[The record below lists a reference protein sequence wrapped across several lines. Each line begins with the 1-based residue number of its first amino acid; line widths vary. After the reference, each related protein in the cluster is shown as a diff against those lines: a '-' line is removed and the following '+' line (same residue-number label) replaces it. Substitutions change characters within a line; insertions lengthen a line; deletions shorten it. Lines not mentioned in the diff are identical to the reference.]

1 MSQLST
7 KESIRRYIEKNYEV
21 IAELY
26 VIDIDRFVDGSLVK
40 IYLHSYGRISTF
52 DKRGDIY
59 LVNIEQIGINF
70 IEKDEWRNK
79 QLLKIEI

>member
-26 VIDIDRFVDGSLVK
+26 VIGIDRFVDGSLVK